1 MIIFKTAQQL
11 NNHLNTLRQKQLK
24 IGFVP
29 TMGALHE
36 GHLSL
41 IQNSKTA
48 TDITV
53 CSIFVNPTQFND
65 AADFAKYP
73 ITIENDVLLLEQ
85 SKTDILF
92 LPDVKEIY
100 PNGTQPQHHYNL
112 GYLEEILEGKYRH
125 GHFQGVCQ
133 VVDRLLSIVNPHVL
147 FLGRKDYQQ
156 CLVLKKMM
164 ETQYPTASI
173 VFCDTKRE
181 SSGLAM
187 SSRNMRLNEVQKK
200 QAETIYQSL
209 LFVKDAILKQ
219 PITQLQQQITENLTN
234 AGFEKI
240 DYISVCDAD
249 TLMPVTDTDKHT
261 KPLVALIAAFM
272 GDVRLIDNMA
282 LS

>member
-11 NNHLNTLRQKQLK
+11 NNHLSTLRQKQLK

-92 LPDVKEIY
+92 LPDIKEIY
-100 PNGTQPQHHYNL
+100 PNGTQPQQHYNL